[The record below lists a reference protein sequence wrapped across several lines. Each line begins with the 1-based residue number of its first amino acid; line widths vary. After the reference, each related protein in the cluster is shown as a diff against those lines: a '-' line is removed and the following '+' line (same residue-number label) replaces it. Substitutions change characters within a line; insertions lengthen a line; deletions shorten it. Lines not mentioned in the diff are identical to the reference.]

1 MKFRVLVGSLLVW
14 GSLPGWAMPGCSMPD
29 CSMSDCSMSGCSMSG
44 CSKLGRTMSGCSMSG
59 CSKLGRTMS
68 GCSMSGRTMLGR
80 TMSGWGTLA
89 LSGARSSCASGPSLE
104 HLKKIEE
111 SPSFEHSKKIE
122 ESPSLEHL
130 KKIEESP
137 SSQERKGDR
146 KADAEQLA
154 RALDY
159 FASEKFH
166 ESLVLLQ
173 PLNRRY
179 KLNPRYRAYLA
190 VCLYYEWE
198 YAEAIRL
205 FDEVLPLLQGLAPHE
220 LSLYYWMDAESYFAL
235 QQYDRALPLYGKM
248 LPLCR
253 DNEKPDAYY
262 RLGFCHLFA
271 AEASGASSSEKVSG
285 SSESSGASEKASGSS
300 EKASGSS
307 ESSGSSAEER
317 KKAKECFELS
327 LEGYLKYRNTPNEQ
341 ARIAQIRHMI
351 GGLK

>member
-1 MKFRVLVGSLLVW
+1 MKLRILVGSLLVW
-14 GSLPGWAMPGCSMPD
+14 GSLPGWAVPGLGALAI
-29 CSMSDCSMSGCSMSG
+29 SG
-44 CSKLGRTMSGCSMSG
+44 GRSF
-59 CSKLGRTMS
+59 
-68 GCSMSGRTMLGR
+68 
-80 TMSGWGTLA
+80 
-89 LSGARSSCASGPSLE
+89 CA
-104 HLKKIEE
+104 
-111 SPSFEHSKKIE
+111 F
-122 ESPSLEHL
+122 SPSLNRSETAA
-130 KKIEESP
+130 ESA
-137 SSQERKGDR
+137 SFQEKKGDR
-146 KADAEQLA
+146 KEDAEQLA

-166 ESLVLLQ
+166 ECLVLLQ

-205 FDEVLPLLQGLAPHE
+205 FDEVIPLLQGVAPHE

-271 AEASGASSSEKVSG
+271 AESSGASSSEKV
-285 SSESSGASEKASGSS
+285 
-300 EKASGSS
+300 SGSS

-327 LEGYLKYRNTPNEQ
+327 LEGYLKYRNTPNEK

>member
-14 GSLPGWAMPGCSMPD
+14 GSLLGCSMTGWAMSDCSKPD
-29 CSMSDCSMSGCSMSG
+29 CSMSDCSKPDCSMSD
-44 CSKLGRTMSGCSMSG
+44 CSKPDCSKPDCSMPG
-59 CSKLGRTMS
+59 V
-68 GCSMSGRTMLGR
+68 
-80 TMSGWGTLA
+80 GTLA
-89 LSGARSSCASGPSLE
+89 LSGSRSSCAFSPSLA
-104 HLKKIEE
+104 
-111 SPSFEHSKKIE
+111 HSKKIE
-122 ESPSLEHL
+122 ESPTF
-130 KKIEESP
+130 
-137 SSQERKGDR
+137 QEKKGDR

-159 FASEKFH
+159 FSSEKFH
-166 ESLVLLQ
+166 ECLILLQ

-205 FDEVLPLLQGLAPHE
+205 FDEVIPQLQGVAPHE

-262 RLGFCHLFA
+262 RMGFCHLFA
-271 AEASGASSSEKVSG
+271 AESSGASSSEKASGSSESSEASSSEKVSG
-285 SSESSGASEKASGSS
+285 SSESLGASTA
-300 EKASGSS
+300 
-307 ESSGSSAEER
+307 ER

-327 LEGYLKYRNTPNEQ
+327 LEGYLKYRNTPNEK

>member
-1 MKFRVLVGSLLVW
+1 MKLRILVGSLLVW
-14 GSLPGWAMPGCSMPD
+14 GSLPGWAVPGLGALAI
-29 CSMSDCSMSGCSMSG
+29 SG
-44 CSKLGRTMSGCSMSG
+44 GRSF
-59 CSKLGRTMS
+59 
-68 GCSMSGRTMLGR
+68 
-80 TMSGWGTLA
+80 
-89 LSGARSSCASGPSLE
+89 CA
-104 HLKKIEE
+104 
-111 SPSFEHSKKIE
+111 F
-122 ESPSLEHL
+122 SPSLNRSETAA
-130 KKIEESP
+130 ESA
-137 SSQERKGDR
+137 SFQVKKGDR
-146 KADAEQLA
+146 KEDAEQLA

-166 ESLVLLQ
+166 ECLVLLQ

-271 AEASGASSSEKVSG
+271 AESSGASSSEKASG
-285 SSESSGASEKASGSS
+285 SSESSGTSSS

-327 LEGYLKYRNTPNEQ
+327 LEGYLKYRNTPNEK
-341 ARIAQIRHMI
+341 ARIAQIRHML

>member
-1 MKFRVLVGSLLVW
+1 MKLRILVGSLLVW
-14 GSLPGWAMPGCSMPD
+14 GSLPGWAVPGLGALAI
-29 CSMSDCSMSGCSMSG
+29 SG
-44 CSKLGRTMSGCSMSG
+44 GRSF
-59 CSKLGRTMS
+59 
-68 GCSMSGRTMLGR
+68 
-80 TMSGWGTLA
+80 
-89 LSGARSSCASGPSLE
+89 CA
-104 HLKKIEE
+104 
-111 SPSFEHSKKIE
+111 F
-122 ESPSLEHL
+122 SPSLNRSETAA
-130 KKIEESP
+130 ESA
-137 SSQERKGDR
+137 SFQVKKGDR
-146 KADAEQLA
+146 KEDAEQLA

-166 ESLVLLQ
+166 ECLVLLQ

-205 FDEVLPLLQGLAPHE
+205 FNEVLPQLQGLAPHE

-271 AEASGASSSEKVSG
+271 AESSGASSSEKASG
-285 SSESSGASEKASGSS
+285 SSESSGTSSS

-327 LEGYLKYRNTPNEQ
+327 LEGYLKYRNTPNEK

>member
-1 MKFRVLVGSLLVW
+1 MKFRVLVGCLLVW
-14 GSLPGWAMPGCSMPD
+14 GSLPGCSMTGWAMSDCSKPD
-29 CSMSDCSMSGCSMSG
+29 CSMSDCSMPG
-44 CSKLGRTMSGCSMSG
+44 L
-59 CSKLGRTMS
+59 
-68 GCSMSGRTMLGR
+68 
-80 TMSGWGTLA
+80 GTLA
-89 LSGARSSCASGPSLE
+89 LSGPRSSCAFSPSL
-104 HLKKIEE
+104 
-111 SPSFEHSKKIE
+111 EHSKKIE
-122 ESPSLEHL
+122 ESPSF
-130 KKIEESP
+130 
-137 SSQERKGDR
+137 QEKKGDR

-166 ESLVLLQ
+166 ECLVLLQ

-271 AEASGASSSEKVSG
+271 AESSGASSGKFSG
-285 SSESSGASEKASGSS
+285 SSESSEASEKV
-300 EKASGSS
+300 SGSS

-327 LEGYLKYRNTPNEQ
+327 LEGYLKYRNTPNEK

>member
-14 GSLPGWAMPGCSMPD
+14 GSLPGWAVPGWAMSDCSKPD
-29 CSMSDCSMSGCSMSG
+29 CSMSDCSMSDCSMPG
-44 CSKLGRTMSGCSMSG
+44 L
-59 CSKLGRTMS
+59 
-68 GCSMSGRTMLGR
+68 
-80 TMSGWGTLA
+80 GTLA
-89 LSGARSSCASGPSLE
+89 LSVSRSSCAFSPSLA
-104 HLKKIEE
+104 
-111 SPSFEHSKKIE
+111 HSKKIE
-122 ESPSLEHL
+122 ESPTF
-130 KKIEESP
+130 
-137 SSQERKGDR
+137 QEKKGDR

-159 FASEKFH
+159 FSSEKFH
-166 ESLVLLQ
+166 ECLVLLQ

-198 YAEAIRL
+198 YDEAVKL
-205 FDEVLPLLQGLAPHE
+205 FDEVIPQLQGVAPHE

-235 QQYDRALPLYGKM
+235 QQYARALPLYEKM

-262 RLGFCHLFA
+262 RMGFCHLFA
-271 AEASGASSSEKVSG
+271 AE
-285 SSESSGASEKASGSS
+285 SSGA
-300 EKASGSS
+300 S
-307 ESSGSSAEER
+307 ESSGSSTAER

-327 LEGYLKYRNTPNEQ
+327 LEGYLKYRNTPNEK

>member
-14 GSLPGWAMPGCSMPD
+14 GSLPGWAMPGWAMSGSSMP
-29 CSMSDCSMSGCSMSG
+29 GV
-44 CSKLGRTMSGCSMSG
+44 
-59 CSKLGRTMS
+59 
-68 GCSMSGRTMLGR
+68 
-80 TMSGWGTLA
+80 GTLA
-89 LSGARSSCASGPSLE
+89 LFGSRSSCAFSPSLA
-104 HLKKIEE
+104 
-111 SPSFEHSKKIE
+111 HSKKIE
-122 ESPSLEHL
+122 ESPTF
-130 KKIEESP
+130 
-137 SSQERKGDR
+137 QEKKGDR

-159 FASEKFH
+159 FSSEKFH
-166 ESLVLLQ
+166 ECLMLLQ

-205 FDEVLPLLQGLAPHE
+205 FDEVIPLLQGVAPHE

-271 AEASGASSSEKVSG
+271 AESSE
-285 SSESSGASEKASGSS
+285 ASSS

-307 ESSGSSAEER
+307 ESSGASNAER

-327 LEGYLKYRNTPNEQ
+327 LEGYLKYRNTPNEK
-341 ARIAQIRHMI
+341 ARIAQIRHII

>member
-1 MKFRVLVGSLLVW
+1 MKFRILVGSLLVW
-14 GSLPGWAMPGCSMPD
+14 GSLLGWAMPGCSMPD
-29 CSMSDCSMSGCSMSG
+29 CSMSGCSMSDCSMSG
-44 CSKLGRTMSGCSMSG
+44 L
-59 CSKLGRTMS
+59 
-68 GCSMSGRTMLGR
+68 
-80 TMSGWGTLA
+80 GTLA
-89 LSGARSSCASGPSLE
+89 LSGSKSSCAFSPSL
-104 HLKKIEE
+104 
-111 SPSFEHSKKIE
+111 EHSKKIE
-122 ESPSLEHL
+122 ESASFQV
-130 KKIEESP
+130 K
-137 SSQERKGDR
+137 KGDR
-146 KADAEQLA
+146 KEDAEQLA

-159 FASEKFH
+159 FSSEKFH
-166 ESLVLLQ
+166 ECLVLLQ

-205 FDEVLPLLQGLAPHE
+205 FDEVLPQLQGLAPHE
-220 LSLYYWMDAESYFAL
+220 LSLYYWMDAESCFAL
-235 QQYDRALPLYGKM
+235 QQYARALPLYEKM

-271 AEASGASSSEKVSG
+271 V
-285 SSESSGASEKASGSS
+285 
-300 EKASGSS
+300 

-327 LEGYLKYRNTPNEQ
+327 LEGYLKYRNTPNEK
-341 ARIAQIRHMI
+341 ARIAQIRHML

>member
-1 MKFRVLVGSLLVW
+1 MKFRILVGCLLVW
-14 GSLPGWAMPGCSMPD
+14 GSLPGWAMPGI
-29 CSMSDCSMSGCSMSG
+29 GA
-44 CSKLGRTMSGCSMSG
+44 
-59 CSKLGRTMS
+59 
-68 GCSMSGRTMLGR
+68 
-80 TMSGWGTLA
+80 LA
-89 LSGARSSCASGPSLE
+89 LSGGRSFCAFSPFLNRSE
-104 HLKKIEE
+104 TAAE
-111 SPSFEHSKKIE
+111 SASF
-122 ESPSLEHL
+122 
-130 KKIEESP
+130 
-137 SSQERKGDR
+137 QEKKGDR
-146 KADAEQLA
+146 KEDAEQLA

-166 ESLVLLQ
+166 ECLVLLQ

-198 YAEAIRL
+198 YTEAIRL
-205 FDEVLPLLQGLAPHE
+205 FDEVIPLLQGVAPHE
-220 LSLYYWMDAESYFAL
+220 LSLYYWMDAESNFAL
-235 QQYDRALPLYGKM
+235 QQYARALPLYEKM

-271 AEASGASSSEKVSG
+271 AE
-285 SSESSGASEKASGSS
+285 SSGASSS

-317 KKAKECFELS
+317 KKAKECFKLS
-327 LEGYLKYRNTPNEQ
+327 LEGYLKYRNTPNEK
-341 ARIAQIRHMI
+341 ARIAQIRHML

>member
-1 MKFRVLVGSLLVW
+1 MKFRVLVGSLLIW
-14 GSLPGWAMPGCSMPD
+14 GSLPGCSMTGWAMSDCSKPNCSMSD
-29 CSMSDCSMSGCSMSG
+29 CSMSDCSMSDCSMPG
-44 CSKLGRTMSGCSMSG
+44 L
-59 CSKLGRTMS
+59 
-68 GCSMSGRTMLGR
+68 
-80 TMSGWGTLA
+80 GTLA
-89 LSGARSSCASGPSLE
+89 LSGSRSSCAFSPSLA
-104 HLKKIEE
+104 
-111 SPSFEHSKKIE
+111 HSKKIE
-122 ESPSLEHL
+122 ESPTF
-130 KKIEESP
+130 
-137 SSQERKGDR
+137 QEKKGDR

-159 FASEKFH
+159 FSSEKFH
-166 ESLVLLQ
+166 ECLVLLQ

-198 YAEAIRL
+198 YDEAVKL
-205 FDEVLPLLQGLAPHE
+205 FDEVIPLLQGVAPHE

-262 RLGFCHLFA
+262 RMGFCHLFA
-271 AEASGASSSEKVSG
+271 AE
-285 SSESSGASEKASGSS
+285 SSGASSS

-307 ESSGSSAEER
+307 ESSGSSAAER

>member
-1 MKFRVLVGSLLVW
+1 MKFRVLVGSLLAW
-14 GSLPGWAMPGCSMPD
+14 GSLPGCSMTGCSMTGWAMSD
-29 CSMSDCSMSGCSMSG
+29 CSMSDCSMPDCSKPDCSMSDF
-44 CSKLGRTMSGCSMSG
+44 SMSDCSMPG
-59 CSKLGRTMS
+59 L
-68 GCSMSGRTMLGR
+68 
-80 TMSGWGTLA
+80 GTLA
-89 LSGARSSCASGPSLE
+89 LSGSRSSCAFSPSLA
-104 HLKKIEE
+104 
-111 SPSFEHSKKIE
+111 HSKKIE
-122 ESPSLEHL
+122 ESPTF
-130 KKIEESP
+130 
-137 SSQERKGDR
+137 QEKKGDR

-159 FASEKFH
+159 FSSEKFH
-166 ESLVLLQ
+166 ECLVLLQ

-198 YAEAIRL
+198 YDEAVKL
-205 FDEVLPLLQGLAPHE
+205 FDEVIPLLQGVAPHE
-220 LSLYYWMDAESYFAL
+220 LSLYYWMDAESYFVL
-235 QQYDRALPLYGKM
+235 QQYDRALPLYEKM

-262 RLGFCHLFA
+262 RMGFCHLFA
-271 AEASGASSSEKVSG
+271 AESSGASSSEKVSG
-285 SSESSGASEKASGSS
+285 SSESLGASTA
-300 EKASGSS
+300 
-307 ESSGSSAEER
+307 ER

>member
-1 MKFRVLVGSLLVW
+1 MKLRILVGSLLVW
-14 GSLPGWAMPGCSMPD
+14 GSLPGWAVPGLGALAI
-29 CSMSDCSMSGCSMSG
+29 SG
-44 CSKLGRTMSGCSMSG
+44 GRSF
-59 CSKLGRTMS
+59 
-68 GCSMSGRTMLGR
+68 
-80 TMSGWGTLA
+80 
-89 LSGARSSCASGPSLE
+89 CA
-104 HLKKIEE
+104 
-111 SPSFEHSKKIE
+111 F
-122 ESPSLEHL
+122 SPSLNRSETAA
-130 KKIEESP
+130 ESA
-137 SSQERKGDR
+137 SFQVKKGDR
-146 KADAEQLA
+146 KEDAEQLA

-166 ESLVLLQ
+166 ECLVLLQ

-205 FDEVLPLLQGLAPHE
+205 FDEVLPQLQGLAPHE

-271 AEASGASSSEKVSG
+271 AESSGASSSEKVSG
-285 SSESSGASEKASGSS
+285 SSESSEGSSS

-327 LEGYLKYRNTPNEQ
+327 LEGYLKYRNTPNEK
-341 ARIAQIRHMI
+341 ARIAQIRHML

>member
-1 MKFRVLVGSLLVW
+1 MKLRILVGSLFVW
-14 GSLPGWAMPGCSMPD
+14 GSLPGWAMPGWAMSDCSKPD
-29 CSMSDCSMSGCSMSG
+29 CSMSDCSMPDCSKPDCSMSD
-44 CSKLGRTMSGCSMSG
+44 CSMPG
-59 CSKLGRTMS
+59 L
-68 GCSMSGRTMLGR
+68 
-80 TMSGWGTLA
+80 GTLA
-89 LSGARSSCASGPSLE
+89 LSGSRSSCAFSPSLA
-104 HLKKIEE
+104 
-111 SPSFEHSKKIE
+111 HSKKIE
-122 ESPSLEHL
+122 ESPTF
-130 KKIEESP
+130 
-137 SSQERKGDR
+137 QEKKGDR

-159 FASEKFH
+159 FSSEKFH
-166 ESLVLLQ
+166 ECLMLLQ

-205 FDEVLPLLQGLAPHE
+205 FDEVIPQLQGLAPHE

-235 QQYDRALPLYGKM
+235 QQYDRALPLYEKM

-262 RLGFCHLFA
+262 RMGFCHLFA
-271 AEASGASSSEKVSG
+271 AESSGASSSEKASGSSESSEASSSEKVSG
-285 SSESSGASEKASGSS
+285 SSESLGASTA
-300 EKASGSS
+300 
-307 ESSGSSAEER
+307 ER

>member
-14 GSLPGWAMPGCSMPD
+14 GSLPGWAMSGWAMSGS
-29 CSMSDCSMSGCSMSG
+29 SMSDCSMPGV
-44 CSKLGRTMSGCSMSG
+44 
-59 CSKLGRTMS
+59 
-68 GCSMSGRTMLGR
+68 
-80 TMSGWGTLA
+80 GTLA
-89 LSGARSSCASGPSLE
+89 LFGSRSSCAFSPSLA
-104 HLKKIEE
+104 
-111 SPSFEHSKKIE
+111 HSKKIE
-122 ESPSLEHL
+122 ESPTF
-130 KKIEESP
+130 
-137 SSQERKGDR
+137 QEKKGDR

-159 FASEKFH
+159 FSSEKFH
-166 ESLVLLQ
+166 ECLVLLQ

-198 YAEAIRL
+198 YDEAVKL
-205 FDEVLPLLQGLAPHE
+205 FDEVIPLLQGVAPHE

-271 AEASGASSSEKVSG
+271 AESSE
-285 SSESSGASEKASGSS
+285 ASNV
-300 EKASGSS
+300 
-307 ESSGSSAEER
+307 ER

>member
-14 GSLPGWAMPGCSMPD
+14 GSLLGWAMPGCSMPD
-29 CSMSDCSMSGCSMSG
+29 CSMSGCSMSGCSMSG
-44 CSKLGRTMSGCSMSG
+44 CSMSDCSMSG
-59 CSKLGRTMS
+59 L
-68 GCSMSGRTMLGR
+68 
-80 TMSGWGTLA
+80 GTLA
-89 LSGARSSCASGPSLE
+89 LSGSKSSCA
-104 HLKKIEE
+104 
-111 SPSFEHSKKIE
+111 F
-122 ESPSLEHL
+122 SPSLEHS

-137 SSQERKGDR
+137 SSQERKSDK
-146 KADAEQLA
+146 KADAELLA

-159 FASEKFH
+159 FSSEKFH
-166 ESLVLLQ
+166 ECLVLLQ

-205 FDEVLPLLQGLAPHE
+205 FDEVIPLLQGVALHE
-220 LSLYYWMDAESYFAL
+220 LSLYYWMDAESNFAL
-235 QQYDRALPLYGKM
+235 QQYDRALPLYEKM

-271 AEASGASSSEKVSG
+271 AESLGASEKVSG
-285 SSESSGASEKASGSS
+285 SSESSGAS

-327 LEGYLKYRNTPNEQ
+327 LEGYLKYRNTPNEK

>member
-1 MKFRVLVGSLLVW
+1 MKFRVLVGCLLVW
-14 GSLPGWAMPGCSMPD
+14 GSLPGWAMPGI
-29 CSMSDCSMSGCSMSG
+29 GA
-44 CSKLGRTMSGCSMSG
+44 
-59 CSKLGRTMS
+59 
-68 GCSMSGRTMLGR
+68 
-80 TMSGWGTLA
+80 LA
-89 LSGARSSCASGPSLE
+89 LSGGRSFCAFSPSLNRSE
-104 HLKKIEE
+104 TAAE
-111 SPSFEHSKKIE
+111 SPSFQVK
-122 ESPSLEHL
+122 
-130 KKIEESP
+130 
-137 SSQERKGDR
+137 KGDR
-146 KADAEQLA
+146 KEDAEQLA

-166 ESLVLLQ
+166 ECLVLLQ

-205 FDEVLPLLQGLAPHE
+205 FDEVLPQLQGLAPHE

-271 AEASGASSSEKVSG
+271 AESSGASSSERASG
-285 SSESSGASEKASGSS
+285 SSESSGASSS
-300 EKASGSS
+300 EKVSGSS

-327 LEGYLKYRNTPNEQ
+327 LEGYLKYRNTPNEK

>member
-1 MKFRVLVGSLLVW
+1 MKFRVLVGSLLIW
-14 GSLPGWAMPGCSMPD
+14 GSLPGCSMTGWAMSDCSKPGCSKPDCSKPDCSKPDCSKPDCSMSDCSKPD
-29 CSMSDCSMSGCSMSG
+29 CSMSDCSMPG
-44 CSKLGRTMSGCSMSG
+44 L
-59 CSKLGRTMS
+59 
-68 GCSMSGRTMLGR
+68 
-80 TMSGWGTLA
+80 GTLA
-89 LSGARSSCASGPSLE
+89 LSGSRSSCAFSPSLA
-104 HLKKIEE
+104 
-111 SPSFEHSKKIE
+111 HSKKIE
-122 ESPSLEHL
+122 ESPTF
-130 KKIEESP
+130 
-137 SSQERKGDR
+137 QEKKGDR

-159 FASEKFH
+159 FSSEKFH
-166 ESLVLLQ
+166 ECLVLLQ

-198 YAEAIRL
+198 YDEAVKL
-205 FDEVLPLLQGLAPHE
+205 FDEVIPLLQGVAPHE

-262 RLGFCHLFA
+262 RMGFCHLFA
-271 AEASGASSSEKVSG
+271 AE
-285 SSESSGASEKASGSS
+285 SSGASSS

-307 ESSGSSAEER
+307 ESSGASSSEKASGSSESLGASTAER

>member
-1 MKFRVLVGSLLVW
+1 MKFRILVGSLLVW
-14 GSLPGWAMPGCSMPD
+14 GSLLGWAMPGCSMPD
-29 CSMSDCSMSGCSMSG
+29 CSKPDCSKPDCSMSDCSMPGVE
-44 CSKLGRTMSGCSMSG
+44 
-59 CSKLGRTMS
+59 
-68 GCSMSGRTMLGR
+68 
-80 TMSGWGTLA
+80 TLA
-89 LSGARSSCASGPSLE
+89 LSGSRSSCA
-104 HLKKIEE
+104 
-111 SPSFEHSKKIE
+111 F
-122 ESPSLEHL
+122 SPSLNRSETAA
-130 KKIEESP
+130 ESA
-137 SSQERKGDR
+137 SFQVKKGDR
-146 KADAEQLA
+146 KEDAEQLA

-166 ESLVLLQ
+166 ECLVLLQ

-205 FDEVLPLLQGLAPHE
+205 FDEVLPQLQGLAPHE

-235 QQYDRALPLYGKM
+235 QQYDRALPLYEKM

-262 RLGFCHLFA
+262 RMGFCHLFA
-271 AEASGASSSEKVSG
+271 EESSGASSSEKVSG
-285 SSESSGASEKASGSS
+285 SSESLGASTA
-300 EKASGSS
+300 
-307 ESSGSSAEER
+307 ER

-327 LEGYLKYRNTPNEQ
+327 LEGYLKYRNTPKEK

>member
-14 GSLPGWAMPGCSMPD
+14 GSFPGCSMAGWAMSDCSKPD
-29 CSMSDCSMSGCSMSG
+29 CSMSDCSMPGVE
-44 CSKLGRTMSGCSMSG
+44 
-59 CSKLGRTMS
+59 
-68 GCSMSGRTMLGR
+68 
-80 TMSGWGTLA
+80 TLA
-89 LSGARSSCASGPSLE
+89 LSGGRSFCAFSPSL
-104 HLKKIEE
+104 
-111 SPSFEHSKKIE
+111 EHSKKIE
-122 ESPSLEHL
+122 ESASF
-130 KKIEESP
+130 
-137 SSQERKGDR
+137 QEKKGDR

-166 ESLVLLQ
+166 ECLVLLQ

-205 FDEVLPLLQGLAPHE
+205 FDEVIPLLQGLAPHE

-235 QQYDRALPLYGKM
+235 QQYDRALPLYEKM

-253 DNEKPDAYY
+253 ENEKPDAYY

-285 SSESSGASEKASGSS
+285 SSESLGAS

-327 LEGYLKYRNTPNEQ
+327 LEGYLKYRNTPNEK

>member
-14 GSLPGWAMPGCSMPD
+14 GSLPGCSMTGWAMSDCSMPD
-29 CSMSDCSMSGCSMSG
+29 CSKPDCSMPG
-44 CSKLGRTMSGCSMSG
+44 L
-59 CSKLGRTMS
+59 
-68 GCSMSGRTMLGR
+68 
-80 TMSGWGTLA
+80 GTLA
-89 LSGARSSCASGPSLE
+89 LSESRSSCAFSPSLA
-104 HLKKIEE
+104 
-111 SPSFEHSKKIE
+111 HSKKIE
-122 ESPSLEHL
+122 ESPTF
-130 KKIEESP
+130 
-137 SSQERKGDR
+137 QEKKGDR

-159 FASEKFH
+159 FSSEKFH
-166 ESLVLLQ
+166 ECLVLLQ

-205 FDEVLPLLQGLAPHE
+205 FDEVIPQLQGVAPHE

-235 QQYDRALPLYGKM
+235 QQYDRALPLYEKM

-262 RLGFCHLFA
+262 RMGFCHLFA
-271 AEASGASSSEKVSG
+271 AESSEASSSEKVSG
-285 SSESSGASEKASGSS
+285 SSESLGASTA
-300 EKASGSS
+300 
-307 ESSGSSAEER
+307 ER

>member
-1 MKFRVLVGSLLVW
+1 MKFRVLVCSLLVW
-14 GSLPGWAMPGCSMPD
+14 GSFPG
-29 CSMSDCSMSGCSMSG
+29 CSMSDCSKPDCSKPDCSMPG
-44 CSKLGRTMSGCSMSG
+44 VE
-59 CSKLGRTMS
+59 
-68 GCSMSGRTMLGR
+68 
-80 TMSGWGTLA
+80 TLA
-89 LSGARSSCASGPSLE
+89 LSGSRSSCAFSPSLV
-104 HLKKIEE
+104 
-111 SPSFEHSKKIE
+111 HSKKIE
-122 ESPSLEHL
+122 ESPSF
-130 KKIEESP
+130 
-137 SSQERKGDR
+137 QEKKGDR

-166 ESLVLLQ
+166 ECLILLQ

-205 FDEVLPLLQGLAPHE
+205 FDEVLPQLQGLAPHE

-235 QQYDRALPLYGKM
+235 QQYARALPLYEKM

-262 RLGFCHLFA
+262 RMGFCHLF
-271 AEASGASSSEKVSG
+271 
-285 SSESSGASEKASGSS
+285 
-300 EKASGSS
+300 
-307 ESSGSSAEER
+307 AEER

-327 LEGYLKYRNTPNEQ
+327 LEGYLKYRNTPKEK

>member
-14 GSLPGWAMPGCSMPD
+14 GSLPGWAVPGWAMSDCSKPD
-29 CSMSDCSMSGCSMSG
+29 CSMPG
-44 CSKLGRTMSGCSMSG
+44 L
-59 CSKLGRTMS
+59 
-68 GCSMSGRTMLGR
+68 
-80 TMSGWGTLA
+80 GTLA
-89 LSGARSSCASGPSLE
+89 LSGSRSSCAFSPSLA
-104 HLKKIEE
+104 
-111 SPSFEHSKKIE
+111 HSKKIE
-122 ESPSLEHL
+122 ESPTF
-130 KKIEESP
+130 
-137 SSQERKGDR
+137 QEKKGDR

-159 FASEKFH
+159 FSSEKFH
-166 ESLVLLQ
+166 ECLMLLQ

-205 FDEVLPLLQGLAPHE
+205 FDEVIPLLQGVAPHE

-262 RLGFCHLFA
+262 RMGFCHLFA
-271 AEASGASSSEKVSG
+271 AESSGASSSEKASGSSESSEASSSEKVSG
-285 SSESSGASEKASGSS
+285 SSESLGASTA
-300 EKASGSS
+300 
-307 ESSGSSAEER
+307 ER

>member
-1 MKFRVLVGSLLVW
+1 MKLRILVGSLLVW
-14 GSLPGWAMPGCSMPD
+14 GSLLGCSMPGWAM
-29 CSMSDCSMSGCSMSG
+29 SD
-44 CSKLGRTMSGCSMSG
+44 

-104 HLKKIEE
+104 HSEKIEE
-111 SPSFEHSKKIE
+111 SPSF
-122 ESPSLEHL
+122 
-130 KKIEESP
+130 
-137 SSQERKGDR
+137 QEKKGDR

-166 ESLVLLQ
+166 ECLVLLQ

-205 FDEVLPLLQGLAPHE
+205 FDEVIPQLQGLAPHE

-235 QQYDRALPLYGKM
+235 QQYDRALPLYEKM

-262 RLGFCHLFA
+262 RMGFCHLF
-271 AEASGASSSEKVSG
+271 
-285 SSESSGASEKASGSS
+285 
-300 EKASGSS
+300 
-307 ESSGSSAEER
+307 AEER

-327 LEGYLKYRNTPNEQ
+327 LEGYLKYRNTPKEK

>member
-1 MKFRVLVGSLLVW
+1 MKFRVLVGSLLIW
-14 GSLPGWAMPGCSMPD
+14 GSLPGCSMTGWAMSDCSMSDCSMSDCSMSDCSKPDCSKPD
-29 CSMSDCSMSGCSMSG
+29 CSMSDCSMPG
-44 CSKLGRTMSGCSMSG
+44 L
-59 CSKLGRTMS
+59 
-68 GCSMSGRTMLGR
+68 
-80 TMSGWGTLA
+80 GTLA
-89 LSGARSSCASGPSLE
+89 LSGSRSSCAFSPSLA
-104 HLKKIEE
+104 
-111 SPSFEHSKKIE
+111 HSKKIE
-122 ESPSLEHL
+122 ESPTF
-130 KKIEESP
+130 
-137 SSQERKGDR
+137 QEKKGDR

-159 FASEKFH
+159 FSSEKFH
-166 ESLVLLQ
+166 ECLMLLQ

-198 YAEAIRL
+198 YDEAVKL
-205 FDEVLPLLQGLAPHE
+205 FDEVIPLLQGVAPHE

-235 QQYDRALPLYGKM
+235 QQYDRALPLYEKM

-271 AEASGASSSEKVSG
+271 AESSGASSSEKASGSSESSEASSSEKVSG
-285 SSESSGASEKASGSS
+285 SSESL
-300 EKASGSS
+300 
-307 ESSGSSAEER
+307 GSSAAER

-327 LEGYLKYRNTPNEQ
+327 LEGYLKYRNTPNEK
-341 ARIAQIRHMI
+341 ARIVQIRHMI

>member
-14 GSLPGWAMPGCSMPD
+14 GSLPGWAMPGSSMPG
-29 CSMSDCSMSGCSMSG
+29 S
-44 CSKLGRTMSGCSMSG
+44 
-59 CSKLGRTMS
+59 
-68 GCSMSGRTMLGR
+68 SMSGRTMLSLGI
-80 TMSGWGTLA
+80 LA
-89 LSGARSSCASGPSLE
+89 LSGSRSSCAFSPSLA
-104 HLKKIEE
+104 
-111 SPSFEHSKKIE
+111 HSKKIE
-122 ESPSLEHL
+122 ESPTFQE
-130 KKIEESP
+130 KKSE
-137 SSQERKGDR
+137 R

-166 ESLVLLQ
+166 ECLVLLQ

-205 FDEVLPLLQGLAPHE
+205 FDEVIPLLQGVAPHE

-235 QQYDRALPLYGKM
+235 QQYARALPLYEKM

-262 RLGFCHLFA
+262 RMGFCHLFA
-271 AEASGASSSEKVSG
+271 AESSE
-285 SSESSGASEKASGSS
+285 ASN
-300 EKASGSS
+300 
-307 ESSGSSAEER
+307 EER

-327 LEGYLKYRNTPNEQ
+327 LEGYLKYRNTPNEK
-341 ARIAQIRHMI
+341 ARIAQIRHML

>member
-1 MKFRVLVGSLLVW
+1 MKFRVLVGSLLIW
-14 GSLPGWAMPGCSMPD
+14 GSLPGCSMTGWAMSDCSKPDCSMPD
-29 CSMSDCSMSGCSMSG
+29 CSMSDCSKPG
-44 CSKLGRTMSGCSMSG
+44 L
-59 CSKLGRTMS
+59 
-68 GCSMSGRTMLGR
+68 
-80 TMSGWGTLA
+80 GTLA
-89 LSGARSSCASGPSLE
+89 LSGSRSSCAFSPSLA
-104 HLKKIEE
+104 
-111 SPSFEHSKKIE
+111 HSKKIE
-122 ESPSLEHL
+122 ESP
-130 KKIEESP
+130 IF
-137 SSQERKGDR
+137 QEKKGDR

-159 FASEKFH
+159 FSSEKFH
-166 ESLVLLQ
+166 ECLMLLQ

-198 YAEAIRL
+198 YDEAVKL
-205 FDEVLPLLQGLAPHE
+205 FDEVLPQLQGLAPHE

-262 RLGFCHLFA
+262 RMGFCHLFA
-271 AEASGASSSEKVSG
+271 AESSGASSSEKVSG
-285 SSESSGASEKASGSS
+285 SSESL
-300 EKASGSS
+300 
-307 ESSGSSAEER
+307 GSSAAER

-327 LEGYLKYRNTPNEQ
+327 LEGYLKYRNTPNEK

>member
-1 MKFRVLVGSLLVW
+1 MKFRVLVGSLLIW
-14 GSLPGWAMPGCSMPD
+14 GSLPGCSMTGWAMSDCSKPD
-29 CSMSDCSMSGCSMSG
+29 CSMSDCSMSDCSMSD
-44 CSKLGRTMSGCSMSG
+44 CSKPDCSMSD
-59 CSKLGRTMS
+59 
-68 GCSMSGRTMLGR
+68 CSMPGL
-80 TMSGWGTLA
+80 GTLA
-89 LSGARSSCASGPSLE
+89 LSGSRSFCAFSPSLDRSE
-104 HLKKIEE
+104 TAAE
-111 SPSFEHSKKIE
+111 SPSF
-122 ESPSLEHL
+122 
-130 KKIEESP
+130 
-137 SSQERKGDR
+137 QEKKGDR

-159 FASEKFH
+159 FSSEKFH
-166 ESLVLLQ
+166 ECLMLLQ

-198 YAEAIRL
+198 YDEAVKL
-205 FDEVLPLLQGLAPHE
+205 FDEVIPLLQGVAPHE

-235 QQYDRALPLYGKM
+235 QQYDRALPLYEKM

-271 AEASGASSSEKVSG
+271 AESSGASSSEKVSG
-285 SSESSGASEKASGSS
+285 SSESLGASTA
-300 EKASGSS
+300 
-307 ESSGSSAEER
+307 ER

>member
-1 MKFRVLVGSLLVW
+1 
-14 GSLPGWAMPGCSMPD
+14 
-29 CSMSDCSMSGCSMSG
+29 
-44 CSKLGRTMSGCSMSG
+44 
-59 CSKLGRTMS
+59 
-68 GCSMSGRTMLGR
+68 MSGRTMPGR
-80 TMSGWGTLA
+80 TMSDRTMPGSSMPGSSMLSRTMSGMSMSGLGTLA
-89 LSGARSSCASGPSLE
+89 FSESRSSCAFSPSLV
-104 HLKKIEE
+104 
-111 SPSFEHSKKIE
+111 HSKKIE
-122 ESPSLEHL
+122 ESLSFQE
-130 KKIEESP
+130 KKSE
-137 SSQERKGDR
+137 R

-159 FASEKFH
+159 FSSEKFH
-166 ESLVLLQ
+166 ECLVLLQ

-205 FDEVLPLLQGLAPHE
+205 FDEVIPLLQGVAPHE

-235 QQYDRALPLYGKM
+235 QQYDRALPLYEKM

-271 AEASGASSSEKVSG
+271 AESFGAS
-285 SSESSGASEKASGSS
+285 SS

-327 LEGYLKYRNTPNEQ
+327 LEGYLKYRNTPNEK
-341 ARIAQIRHMI
+341 ARIAQIRHMT

>member
-1 MKFRVLVGSLLVW
+1 MKLRILVGSLLVW
-14 GSLPGWAMPGCSMPD
+14 GSLPGWAMPGWAMSDCSKPD
-29 CSMSDCSMSGCSMSG
+29 CSMSDCSMPG
-44 CSKLGRTMSGCSMSG
+44 L
-59 CSKLGRTMS
+59 
-68 GCSMSGRTMLGR
+68 
-80 TMSGWGTLA
+80 GTLA
-89 LSGARSSCASGPSLE
+89 LSGSRSSCAFSPSL
-104 HLKKIEE
+104 
-111 SPSFEHSKKIE
+111 EHSKKIE
-122 ESPSLEHL
+122 ESPTF
-130 KKIEESP
+130 
-137 SSQERKGDR
+137 QEKKGDR

-159 FASEKFH
+159 FSSEKFH
-166 ESLVLLQ
+166 ECLVLLQ

-205 FDEVLPLLQGLAPHE
+205 FDEVIPLLQGVAPHE

-271 AEASGASSSEKVSG
+271 AESSGASSSEKASG
-285 SSESSGASEKASGSS
+285 SSESSGAS

-327 LEGYLKYRNTPNEQ
+327 LEGYLKYRNTPKEKS
-341 ARIAQIRHMI
+341 RIAQIRHMI

>member
-1 MKFRVLVGSLLVW
+1 
-14 GSLPGWAMPGCSMPD
+14 
-29 CSMSDCSMSGCSMSG
+29 MSDCSMPGVE
-44 CSKLGRTMSGCSMSG
+44 
-59 CSKLGRTMS
+59 
-68 GCSMSGRTMLGR
+68 
-80 TMSGWGTLA
+80 TLA
-89 LSGARSSCASGPSLE
+89 LSGSRSSCA
-104 HLKKIEE
+104 
-111 SPSFEHSKKIE
+111 F
-122 ESPSLEHL
+122 SPSLNRSETAAESASFQV
-130 KKIEESP
+130 KKSE
-137 SSQERKGDR
+137 R
-146 KADAEQLA
+146 KADAELLA

-166 ESLVLLQ
+166 ECLVLLQ
-173 PLNRRY
+173 PLDERY

-205 FDEVLPLLQGLAPHE
+205 FDEVIPLLQGVAPHE

-235 QQYDRALPLYGKM
+235 QQYDRALPLYEKM
-248 LPLCR
+248 LPVCWE
-253 DNEKPDAYY
+253 NEKPDAYY

-285 SSESSGASEKASGSS
+285 SSESLGASEKASGSS
-300 EKASGSS
+300 ESS
-307 ESSGSSAEER
+307 DSSAEER

-327 LEGYLKYRNTPNEQ
+327 LEGYLKYRNTPNEK

>member
-1 MKFRVLVGSLLVW
+1 MKFRVLVCSLLVW
-14 GSLPGWAMPGCSMPD
+14 GSFPGCSMAGWAVPGWAMSGS
-29 CSMSDCSMSGCSMSG
+29 SMSDCSMPGVE
-44 CSKLGRTMSGCSMSG
+44 
-59 CSKLGRTMS
+59 
-68 GCSMSGRTMLGR
+68 
-80 TMSGWGTLA
+80 TLA
-89 LSGARSSCASGPSLE
+89 LSGSRSSCA
-104 HLKKIEE
+104 
-111 SPSFEHSKKIE
+111 F
-122 ESPSLEHL
+122 SPSLNRSETAA
-130 KKIEESP
+130 ESA
-137 SSQERKGDR
+137 SFQVKKGDR
-146 KADAEQLA
+146 KEDAEQLA

-159 FASEKFH
+159 FSSEKFH
-166 ESLVLLQ
+166 ECLVLLQ

-205 FDEVLPLLQGLAPHE
+205 FDEVLPQLQGLAPHE

-235 QQYDRALPLYGKM
+235 QQYARALPLYEKM

-271 AEASGASSSEKVSG
+271 AESSGASSSEKVSG
-285 SSESSGASEKASGSS
+285 SSESSEAS

-307 ESSGSSAEER
+307 ESSDSSAEER

-327 LEGYLKYRNTPNEQ
+327 LEGYLKYRNTPNEK
-341 ARIAQIRHMI
+341 ARIAQIRHML

>member
-14 GSLPGWAMPGCSMPD
+14 GSLPGWAVPGWAMSGSSMSDCSKPD
-29 CSMSDCSMSGCSMSG
+29 CSMSDCSMPG
-44 CSKLGRTMSGCSMSG
+44 L
-59 CSKLGRTMS
+59 
-68 GCSMSGRTMLGR
+68 
-80 TMSGWGTLA
+80 GTLA
-89 LSGARSSCASGPSLE
+89 LSGGRSFCAFSPSLA
-104 HLKKIEE
+104 
-111 SPSFEHSKKIE
+111 HSKKIE
-122 ESPSLEHL
+122 ENPTF
-130 KKIEESP
+130 
-137 SSQERKGDR
+137 QEKKGDR

-159 FASEKFH
+159 FSSEKFH
-166 ESLVLLQ
+166 ECLILLQ

-179 KLNPRYRAYLA
+179 KLNPRYRAYMA

-205 FDEVLPLLQGLAPHE
+205 FDEVIPQLQGLAPHE

-235 QQYDRALPLYGKM
+235 QQYDRALPLYEKM

-271 AEASGASSSEKVSG
+271 AESSE
-285 SSESSGASEKASGSS
+285 ASSS

-307 ESSGSSAEER
+307 ESSEASNVER

>member
-1 MKFRVLVGSLLVW
+1 
-14 GSLPGWAMPGCSMPD
+14 
-29 CSMSDCSMSGCSMSG
+29 
-44 CSKLGRTMSGCSMSG
+44 
-59 CSKLGRTMS
+59 
-68 GCSMSGRTMLGR
+68 MSGRTMLGR

-122 ESPSLEHL
+122 ESPSLEHSKKIEESPSL
-130 KKIEESP
+130 EHSKKIEESP
-137 SSQERKGDR
+137 SSQERKSDK

-159 FASEKFH
+159 FSSEKFH
-166 ESLVLLQ
+166 ECLILLQ

-198 YAEAIRL
+198 YDEAVKL
-205 FDEVLPLLQGLAPHE
+205 FDEVIPLLQGLAPHE
-220 LSLYYWMDAESYFAL
+220 LSLYYWMEAESYFAL

-248 LPLCR
+248 LPICW

-262 RLGFCHLFA
+262 RMGFCHLFA

-285 SSESSGASEKASGSS
+285 SSESSGAS

>member
-1 MKFRVLVGSLLVW
+1 MKLRILVGSLLVW
-14 GSLPGWAMPGCSMPD
+14 GSFPGCSMAGWAMSDCSKPD
-29 CSMSDCSMSGCSMSG
+29 CSMPGVG
-44 CSKLGRTMSGCSMSG
+44 I
-59 CSKLGRTMS
+59 
-68 GCSMSGRTMLGR
+68 
-80 TMSGWGTLA
+80 LA
-89 LSGARSSCASGPSLE
+89 LSGSRSSCAFSPSL
-104 HLKKIEE
+104 
-111 SPSFEHSKKIE
+111 EHSKKIE
-122 ESPSLEHL
+122 ESASFQV
-130 KKIEESP
+130 K
-137 SSQERKGDR
+137 KGDR
-146 KADAEQLA
+146 KEDAEQLA

-166 ESLVLLQ
+166 ECLVLLQ

-205 FDEVLPLLQGLAPHE
+205 FDEVIPQLQGLAPHE

-235 QQYDRALPLYGKM
+235 QQYDRALPLYEKM

-285 SSESSGASEKASGSS
+285 SLESSEAS

-327 LEGYLKYRNTPNEQ
+327 LEGYLKYRNTPNEK

>member
-14 GSLPGWAMPGCSMPD
+14 GSLPGWAMPGWAMSDCSKPDCSKPD
-29 CSMSDCSMSGCSMSG
+29 CSMSDCSMSDCSMPG
-44 CSKLGRTMSGCSMSG
+44 L
-59 CSKLGRTMS
+59 
-68 GCSMSGRTMLGR
+68 
-80 TMSGWGTLA
+80 GTLA
-89 LSGARSSCASGPSLE
+89 LSGSRSSCAFSPSLA
-104 HLKKIEE
+104 
-111 SPSFEHSKKIE
+111 HSKKIE
-122 ESPSLEHL
+122 ESPSF
-130 KKIEESP
+130 
-137 SSQERKGDR
+137 QEKKGDR

-159 FASEKFH
+159 FSSEKFH
-166 ESLVLLQ
+166 ECLVLLQ

-198 YAEAIRL
+198 YDEAVKL
-205 FDEVLPLLQGLAPHE
+205 FDEVIPLLQGVAPHE

-235 QQYDRALPLYGKM
+235 QQYDRALPLYEKM

-271 AEASGASSSEKVSG
+271 AESSG
-285 SSESSGASEKASGSS
+285 SSESLGASTA
-300 EKASGSS
+300 
-307 ESSGSSAEER
+307 ER

-327 LEGYLKYRNTPNEQ
+327 LEGYIKYRNTPNEQ

>member
-1 MKFRVLVGSLLVW
+1 MKFRILVGSLLVW
-14 GSLPGWAMPGCSMPD
+14 GSLLGWAMPGWAMPGCSMPD
-29 CSMSDCSMSGCSMSG
+29 CSMSGCSMSDCSMSG
-44 CSKLGRTMSGCSMSG
+44 L
-59 CSKLGRTMS
+59 
-68 GCSMSGRTMLGR
+68 
-80 TMSGWGTLA
+80 GTLA
-89 LSGARSSCASGPSLE
+89 LSGSKSSCA
-104 HLKKIEE
+104 
-111 SPSFEHSKKIE
+111 F
-122 ESPSLEHL
+122 SPSLAHS

-137 SSQERKGDR
+137 SSQERKSDK
-146 KADAEQLA
+146 KADAELLA

-166 ESLVLLQ
+166 ECLVLLQ

-205 FDEVLPLLQGLAPHE
+205 FDEVIPLLQGVAPHE
-220 LSLYYWMDAESYFAL
+220 LSLYYWMDAESNFAL
-235 QQYDRALPLYGKM
+235 QQYARALPLYEKM

-262 RLGFCHLFA
+262 RMGFCHLFA
-271 AEASGASSSEKVSG
+271 V
-285 SSESSGASEKASGSS
+285 
-300 EKASGSS
+300 

-327 LEGYLKYRNTPNEQ
+327 LEGYLKYRNTPNEK
-341 ARIAQIRHMI
+341 ARIAQIRHML